1 MKKMPVKINQRD
13 MPINDRRQYK
23 VVYDY
28 RKRNSGGF
36 IDALILGTIM
46 FTGFMWIML
55 YISVK

>member
-1 MKKMPVKINQRD
+1 MKKMPVKINQKEL
-13 MPINDRRQYK
+13 PIDSRKRYK

-36 IDALILGTIM
+36 VDALILGTIM
-46 FTGFMWIML
+46 FTGLMWIML

>member
-1 MKKMPVKINQRD
+1 MKKMPVKINQKEL
-13 MPINDRRQYK
+13 PINSRKQYK

-36 IDALILGTIM
+36 VDALILGAIM

-55 YISVK
+55 YIAAK

>member
-1 MKKMPVKINQRD
+1 MKKMPVKTNQKE
-13 MPINDRRQYK
+13 MPIDSRKRYK

-36 IDALILGTIM
+36 VDALILGTIM

>member
-1 MKKMPVKINQRD
+1 MPVKINQKEL
-13 MPINDRRQYK
+13 PINSRKQYR

-36 IDALILGTIM
+36 VDALILGAIM

-55 YISVK
+55 YIAAK

>member
-1 MKKMPVKINQRD
+1 MKKMPVKTNHKEL
-13 MPINDRRQYK
+13 PINSRNQYK

-36 IDALILGTIM
+36 VDALILATIM